1 MKAFKSIAL
10 FLGLILALQF
20 VTFSGVN
27 AQEADQVEPFP
38 EDLTAEQ
45 AMLQDQLAK
54 NATAP
59 VTTEKAADKALPA
72 DDLPT
77 DDLPTTTEED
87 KPAEE
92 TTTDETNGDAPSEDA
107 AVENPEDEEV
117 PEDLDSLDYD
127 SFEKKEILLEQDKL
141 KKAMPVSSISLT
153 VLGA

>member
-1 MKAFKSIAL
+1 
-10 FLGLILALQF
+10 
-20 VTFSGVN
+20 
-27 AQEADQVEPFP
+27 VEPFP

-77 DDLPTTTEED
+77 DNLPTTTEED

-92 TTTDETNGDAPSEDA
+92 TTTDETSGDTPSEDA

-117 PEDLDSLDYD
+117 PEDLDTLDYD

-141 KKAMPVSSISLT
+141 KKAMPVSSKSLT